1 MSKIKSDDTF
11 LTFLQ
16 SRAHILRNLNMKILP
31 ITKYLQENLHF
42 HPEVLSCYFNPNHF
56 NDTILEF
63 LFYHIYLTQ
72 HNLFDY

>member
-1 MSKIKSDDTF
+1 
-11 LTFLQ
+11 
-16 SRAHILRNLNMKILP
+16 MKILP